1 MKTATKSIFKQ
12 AVVASGLIGL
22 VSGIAMQAQ
31 AGGVTEVTASAI
43 TNAQQVTVNYTDLD
57 LTSPAGQKV
66 LYSRISN
73 AAEAVCGAADLRRAG
88 SLVQASKNQDCYR
101 DSLSRA
107 LSKVNESVV
116 ATTN

>member
-1 MKTATKSIFKQ
+1 MKTATTAMFKK
-12 AVVASGLIGL
+12 AVIASGIIGL
-22 VSGIAMQAQ
+22 TTGIAIQAQ
-31 AGGVTEVTASAI
+31 AGGVTEVTASSIAE
-43 TNAQQVTVNYTDLD
+43 AQQVTVNYTDLD

-88 SLVQASKNQDCYR
+88 SLAQASKNQDCYR